1 MAFYAQQLLLCTVGT
16 RGSGIS
22 QRAGGGALS
31 HTSWVWMG
39 KVSSMEGRSA
49 SIMATLDFHIAGFR
63 FSHHRR
69 TSWVWM
75 GKASSMEGRSAS
87 IMAVSPKSYTTC
99 CRMSRSAV
107 RPSARKMTKIGRSVR
122 M

>member
-1 MAFYAQQLLLCTVGT
+1 MQGSSGAPSAHLLLLDGK
-16 RGSGIS
+16 GLLD
-22 QRAGGGALS
+22 GGAHRHDHWPHQWL
-31 HTSWVWMG
+31 
-39 KVSSMEGRSA
+39 
-49 SIMATLDFHIAGFR
+49 
-63 FSHHRR
+63 HHGLESQGVRVVNHKR

-107 RPSARKMTKIGRSVR
+107 RPSARKITRIGRSVR